1 MVAERKN
8 FRRPFNVVSIKSIVQ
23 TWATWPFPPPPLPP
37 WQTPSSSVASHLV
50 IEISFFTIEG
60 SIHRQG
66 LYSLPPIPFAQGV
79 GTSIHPKD
87 FRRSSLA
94 IFWERNF
101 LLAPYDDFI
110 DYLFSCDCKCYF
122 LLCFRLLILPLH
134 STITTLEQ
142 AGVFK
147 KPPEGFRKVNNDRY
161 FFWYCISAKHVD
173 TNAWDGFWF
182 PLLIQHHSIAEI
194 LCKWIH

>member
-1 MVAERKN
+1 M
-8 FRRPFNVVSIKSIVQ
+8 SIKYIVQ
-23 TWATWPFPPPPLPP
+23 TWATWPIPPPCPP
-37 WQTPSSSVASHLV
+37 GRPPSSSVASHLV

-101 LLAPYDDFI
+101 LLAPYDDFL

-161 FFWYCISAKHVD
+161 FFLVLYKCQACWH
-173 TNAWDGFWF
+173 
-182 PLLIQHHSIAEI
+182 
-194 LCKWIH
+194 

>member
-23 TWATWPFPPPPLPP
+23 TWATWPIPPLPP

-79 GTSIHPKD
+79 GTSIHPKG
-87 FRRSSLA
+87 FGRSHLA

-147 KPPEGFRKVNNDRY
+147 KPPEGFRKVNNDR
-161 FFWYCISAKHVD
+161 FFYCTVKCRACWH
-173 TNAWDGFWF
+173 
-182 PLLIQHHSIAEI
+182 
-194 LCKWIH
+194 

>member
-8 FRRPFNVVSIKSIVQ
+8 LRRPFHVVSIKSIVQ
-23 TWATWPFPPPPLPP
+23 TWATWPIPPPLPP

-79 GTSIHPKD
+79 GTSIHPKG
-87 FRRSSLA
+87 FGRSSLA

-110 DYLFSCDCKCYF
+110 DYLFF
-122 LLCFRLLILPLH
+122 LWLQVLFFV
-134 STITTLEQ
+134 
-142 AGVFK
+142 VFQI
-147 KPPEGFRKVNNDRY
+147 VNTP
-161 FFWYCISAKHVD
+161 SAFHNHYSGASRCV
-173 TNAWDGFWF
+173 
-182 PLLIQHHSIAEI
+182 
-194 LCKWIH
+194 